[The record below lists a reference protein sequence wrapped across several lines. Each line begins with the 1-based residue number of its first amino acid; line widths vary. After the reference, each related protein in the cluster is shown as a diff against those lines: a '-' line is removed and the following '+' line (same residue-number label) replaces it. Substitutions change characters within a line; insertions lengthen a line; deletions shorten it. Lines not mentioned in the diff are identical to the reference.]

1 MAKNLQAKPRD
12 RVTPHNDGRAALIEA
27 AIAKMSKDGPALV
40 QPNELCIELGL
51 AKSLVNFHFGGRDG
65 LIAEALAISYERY
78 VVELAKACDTAGP
91 EAIDRLRTWTD
102 QQLDWTIENPGIAC
116 GLTFFKQGS
125 SLHRAISLEL
135 QTRIASNGDLAMDNL
150 RQLVTAAL
158 CERFNTDV
166 SGDSVVIA
174 NTAFA
179 IDCLVRGASTSLG
192 ARDLPSNQPVQSR
205 SQIEQGRN
213 LVWGAVISLLE
224 RSADV

>member
-1 MAKNLQAKPRD
+1 MAKIQEAKPRE

-78 VVELAKACDTAGP
+78 VIEISTACDNAGP
-91 EAIDRLRTWTD
+91 DAIDRLRAWAD

-125 SLHRAISLEL
+125 SLHRAISPEL
-135 QTRIASNGDLAMDNL
+135 QTRIAANSDLATGNL
-150 RQLVTAAL
+150 RQLVADAL
-158 CERFNTDV
+158 YERVNTDV
-166 SGDSVVIA
+166 AGDSVVIA

-179 IDCLVRGASTSLG
+179 IDWLVRGASTSLG
-192 ARDLPSNQPVQSR
+192 ARDLPSNQPVQST
-205 SQIEQGRN
+205 SQIQRERK
-213 LVWGAVISLLE
+213 LVWGAVLSLLE
-224 RSADV
+224 RSTEV

>member
-78 VVELAKACDTAGP
+78 VVEIAKACDSAGLD
-91 EAIDRLRTWTD
+91 AIDRLRTWTD
-102 QQLDWTIENPGIAC
+102 QQLDWTIENPGLAC

-125 SLHRAISLEL
+125 SLHGEISPEL
-135 QTRIASNGDLAMDNL
+135 QTRIAATGDLVMGNL
-150 RQLVTAAL
+150 RQLITDAL
-158 CERFNTDV
+158 CGLFNNDV
-166 SGDSVVIA
+166 SGDSALVA

-192 ARDLPSNQPVQSR
+192 TRALPSNQPVQSA
-205 SQIEQGRN
+205 SQIQRERTI
-213 LVWGAVISLLE
+213 VWGAVISLLE
-224 RSADV
+224 RSPEI